1 MANLRIGQVSCPDL
15 PPAIDE
21 VVRSAGQAPAA
32 DRRPHGNALPIVSQA
47 PVGWRQR
54 KCNLVAAAAS
64 AEMHYH
70 GVLER
75 DVEDALLKARRH
87 RLHVGLTESP
97 GPAPAASSAGS
108 SFWRDARQTVR

>member
-1 MANLRIGQVSCPDL
+1 MTLRPPRSTRTDTLFPYTTLFRSPVQGTAMGNLRIGPVSCPDH

-70 GVLER
+70 GEIGR
-75 DVEDALLKARRH
+75 A
-87 RLHVGLTESP
+87 HV
-97 GPAPAASSAGS
+97 
-108 SFWRDARQTVR
+108 

>member
-1 MANLRIGQVSCPDL
+1 MGNLRIGPVSCPDH

-64 AEMHYH
+64 AEMHYN
-70 GVLER
+70 GGLDR
-75 DVEDALLKARRH
+75 DVEDAPHTARRH
-87 RLHVGLTESP
+87 RPPEGGPAST
-97 GPAPAASSAGS
+97 GPAPP
-108 SFWRDARQTVR
+108 